1 MTAPTFGASALQW
14 VGVARETTYGTAVA
28 APTDWIPSTSPV
40 WVPKPD
46 VFVDDALRGTMAP
59 QAAQVQ
65 GLRSDSVTFS
75 TFLYL
80 DSSYFLIRDALGLPD
95 VVTGTAAPYTHKTSV
110 QSGNN
115 GQPAGTTVF
124 YYDAQGK
131 SWQMPG
137 AQIDSLKITGD
148 VGGLV
153 KLDVT
158 YMGLPSTAIVPPTNT
173 PSLVQPAP
181 SWNSTITVASTVM
194 LNKSGWEW
202 DLARSAYRVEAINGT
217 QVPAAI
223 GVGNCIITGSITAI
237 YQGSTDTDLV
247 DLLTN
252 GQPAM
257 TIQINPV
264 GDAVHSFTFQTSVVA
279 YDAVDITDNG
289 GKYMQIKSTVKA
301 LTNATDV
308 AGGGNLSNML
318 VTLVS
323 TASGAI

>member
-1 MTAPTFGASALQW
+1 MTAPTFGSSSLQW

-28 APTDWIPSTSPV
+28 SPTDWIPSDTPV
-40 WVPKPD
+40 WKPSPD
-46 VFVDDALRGTMAP
+46 IFVDQDLRGTMAP

-65 GLRSDSVTFS
+65 GLRSDTITFK
-75 TFLYL
+75 TYAYT
-80 DSSYFLIRDALGLPD
+80 DSSYFLIRSALGLPD
-95 VVTGTAAPYTHKTSV
+95 VVTGTAAPYSHSTSV

-131 SWQMPG
+131 AWQMPG
-137 AQIDSLKITGD
+137 SIIDSLKITGD
-148 VGGLV
+148 VGGLIT
-153 KLDVT
+153 LEVT
-158 YMGLPSTAIVPPTNT
+158 YMGLPATAINPPTNT
-173 PSLVQPAP
+173 PSLVQPIP
-181 SWNSTITVASTVM
+181 SWNSTITIASVAST
-194 LNKSGWEW
+194 NKSSFEW
-202 DLARSAYRVEAINGT
+202 DIARSAFRVDAINGT

-223 GVGNCIITGSITAI
+223 GAGACVITGSINAI

-257 TIQINPV
+257 SIVSKPV
-264 GDAVHSFTFQTSVVA
+264 GDSVHGFTFQTSVVA

-301 LTNATDV
+301 LTNTTDV

-323 TASGAI
+323 AASGAI

>member
-1 MTAPTFGASALQW
+1 MTAPTFGSSSLQW
-14 VGVARETTYGTAVA
+14 VGVARETTYGTAPG

-40 WVPKPD
+40 WAPKPD
-46 VFVDDALRGTMAP
+46 IFVDDALRGTMAP

-65 GLRSDSVTFS
+65 GLRSDTVTFS

-80 DSSYFLIRDALGLPD
+80 DSSYFLIRAALGLPD
-95 VVTGTAAPYTHKTSV
+95 VVTGTAAPYTHATSV

-115 GQPAGTTVF
+115 GQPAGTSVW

-131 SWQMPG
+131 SWLMPG
-137 AQIDSLKITGD
+137 AIIDSLKITGD
-148 VGGLV
+148 VAGLV

-158 YMGLPSTAIVPPTNT
+158 FMGLPATAVNPPTNT

-181 SWNSTITVASTVM
+181 SWNSTITVASTSM

-202 DLARSAYRVEAINGT
+202 DIARSAYRVDAINGT
-217 QVPAAI
+217 QTPAAI
-223 GVGNCIITGSITAI
+223 GAAACIITGSITAI
-237 YQGSTDTDLV
+237 YQGSTDADLV

-257 TIQINPV
+257 SIKVAPV
-264 GDAVHSFTFQTSVVA
+264 GDATHSFTFQTTVVA

-301 LTNATDV
+301 LTNTTDV

-323 TASGAI
+323 AASGAI